1 LAEIIVNE
9 TNGSLDILGLGVI
22 AVDDLIYVESYPA
35 PDSKV
40 RVLRRERQCGGLTAT
55 ALVTAARLGCRC
67 SYAGVLGYTDLSEFA
82 VETLKRE
89 QISLSH
95 LVRKQEAR
103 PVCSTI
109 IVDEGRRSRNVFF
122 DLDGVIGADDSLPEA
137 DLIRQAGVLFVDHVG
152 VKGMIRASR
161 IARAAGIAVVAD
173 FESDESP
180 EFLDLLSLVDHL
192 ILSRDFATRITGESD
207 APSAVKKLWDRE
219 RKAVIVTCGEE
230 GCWYLGD
237 SLDCP
242 VHQPA
247 FSVKVLDT
255 TGCGDVFHGAYASGL
270 IQRLDLPGRVRYAS
284 AVAAL
289 KATQTGGQQGIPGR
303 SEVEAFLKGRNWN
316 EFRETCPRS

>member
-1 LAEIIVNE
+1 LAEIPVN
-9 TNGSLDILGLGVI
+9 TANGSSDILGLGVI

-40 RVLRRERQCGGLTAT
+40 QVLRRERHCGGLTAT

-67 SYAGVLGYTDLSEFA
+67 AYAGVLGYTDLSEFA
-82 VETLKRE
+82 VETLKKE
-89 QISLSH
+89 GINLSH
-95 LVRKQEAR
+95 LLRKQEAR

-109 IVDEGRRSRNVFF
+109 IVDEGRKSRNVFF
-122 DLDGVIGADDSLPEA
+122 DLNGVVGADDSLPAE
-137 DLIRQAGVLFVDHVG
+137 DLIRQVGVLFVDHVG

-180 EFLDLLSLVDHL
+180 GFLDLLSLVDHL
-192 ILSRDFATRITGESD
+192 ILSHDFATKITGESD
-207 APSAVKKLWDRE
+207 PSSAVKKLWDRE
-219 RKAVIVTCGEE
+219 RKAVIVTCGED

-237 SLDCP
+237 DSQDCP

-247 FSVKVLDT
+247 FRVKVLDT

-270 IQRLDLPGRVRYAS
+270 IQKLDLPGRVRYAS

-289 KATQTGGQQGIPGR
+289 KATQAGGQQGIPGR
-303 SEVEAFLKGRNWN
+303 SNVDAFLKGRNWN
-316 EFRETCPRS
+316 EF